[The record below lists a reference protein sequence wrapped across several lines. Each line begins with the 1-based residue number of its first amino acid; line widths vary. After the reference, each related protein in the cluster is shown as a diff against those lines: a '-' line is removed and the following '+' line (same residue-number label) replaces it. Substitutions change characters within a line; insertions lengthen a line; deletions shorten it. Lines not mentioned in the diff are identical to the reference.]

1 MKIKLRIKRCSPLGP
16 GCAEGYYQAYTID
29 ARPGMTVLDALL
41 SIFDEQDASLGFR
54 RSCRS
59 AICGSCAMTING
71 AAKLACST
79 QIIVEYEKAGA
90 LTLEPLANHTPLKD
104 LIVDFNPFWRKM
116 EKIRPYLKPVSMI
129 EGKAVQITQD
139 DLGRIDKAQA
149 CILCGSCNAECSSL
163 EADDRFTGPA
173 ALAKAW
179 RFVGDVREA
188 GGRAR
193 LGRLSDDHGVWDCV
207 RCVRCTQVCPKDV
220 DPLKAI
226 ERLRERAIEEGITDN
241 PGARHALSMAASV
254 RRVGLL
260 DEAAMTLKTLGFLR
274 SLGMIPFGLKMEMHG
289 KMPMPMIFSQIE
301 NIDEVRAIYDECERI
316 KPKIRT

>member
-1 MKIKLRIKRCSPLGP
+1 MLIKLRIKRCTPLGSE
-16 GCAEGYYQAYTID
+16 CAEDYYQAYTVD
-29 ARPGMTVLDALL
+29 AHPGMTVLDALIR
-41 SIFDEQDASLGFR
+41 IFDEQDASLGFR

-59 AICGSCAMTING
+59 AICGSCAMNING
-71 AAKLACST
+71 SAKLACST
-79 QIIVEYEKAGA
+79 QIIAEYEKAGG

-104 LIVDFNPFWRKM
+104 LIVDFNPFWQKM
-116 EKIRPYLKPVSMI
+116 EKIRPYLKPCSLV
-129 EGKAVQITQD
+129 EGKALVISKG
-139 DLGRIDKAQA
+139 DLKRIDKAQS
-149 CILCGSCNAECSSL
+149 CIMCGSCNAECSSF
-163 EADDRFTGPA
+163 ESDDRFTGPA

-188 GGRAR
+188 GGSGR

-207 RCVRCTQVCPKDV
+207 RCVRCTQICPKDV

-226 ERLRERAIEEGITDN
+226 EQLRERAIEEGITDN

-260 DEAAMTLKTLGFLR
+260 DEATMTLKTLGFLR

-289 KMPMPMIFSQIE
+289 KMPMPMIFSQIAQ
-301 NIDEVRAIYDECERI
+301 IDEVRAIYDECERL
-316 KPKIRT
+316 KPKKG